1 MKLCAMAKAK
11 TEGELIREI
20 LEELDKLPKEA
31 NLFGHVDRIRQSVN
45 ELAAVQI
52 AKEMR
57 KQF

>member
-1 MKLCAMAKAK
+1 MAKAK

-57 KQF
+57 KGF